1 MDPYEVLGLDR
12 NATKEEIK
20 ERYES
25 MIEQCTLNQ
34 DENTQKKLK
43 IINAAYNMLNTDNIY
58 RDVRMLMGRR
68 NYAGAEAKLNQIKD
82 RNSAEWNYLQGLISV
97 QKGWFETGIN
107 YLRRAVELDN
117 NNMEYLSSLNTLQ
130 ARIIE
135 YATRY
140 ATQSNMYNRQPPQ
153 NNNMNACGGGNNNGG
168 GGMC

>member
-117 NNMEYLSSLNTLQ
+117 KFIDAYYSMAVIYKNLGEYKLAITALDKILDIDEQSVNARALKKLLIKKYLN
-130 ARIIE
+130 
-135 YATRY
+135 
-140 ATQSNMYNRQPPQ
+140 
-153 NNNMNACGGGNNNGG
+153 
-168 GGMC
+168 